1 MVFFTNHYNFDMEET
16 EQQIDCHAHNQH
28 DQVAAIDRWL
38 FVKQEEHDAISLAEA
53 YFFKIA
59 FMFEMFCI
67 FNLLYSQNVSNQIV
81 LKHSVQI
88 IYPEKTLR
96 WKLGQM
102 HPSHPFR
109 LSQCLLLLEEMLRRT
124 LQHSRRNSLFPL
136 LRKYLT
142 CFYCHKFLGCLLL

>member
-1 MVFFTNHYNFDMEET
+1 MVFFTNQYNFDMEET

-67 FNLLYSQNVSNQIV
+67 FVFAKCFKPDCVETFCSNNI
-81 LKHSVQI
+81 
-88 IYPEKTLR
+88 P
-96 WKLGQM
+96 
-102 HPSHPFR
+102 
-109 LSQCLLLLEEMLRRT
+109 
-124 LQHSRRNSLFPL
+124 
-136 LRKYLT
+136 
-142 CFYCHKFLGCLLL
+142 